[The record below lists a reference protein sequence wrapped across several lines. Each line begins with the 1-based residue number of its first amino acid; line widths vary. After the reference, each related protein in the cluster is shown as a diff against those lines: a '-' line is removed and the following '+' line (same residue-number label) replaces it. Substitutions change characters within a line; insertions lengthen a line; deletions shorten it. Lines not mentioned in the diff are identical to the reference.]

1 MNILY
6 CISFAWQGRS
16 SYVKGD
22 TRGEGLARRSASEH
36 VLCQKPAHCLLNSV
50 SCSVLFF
57 LLQRTVVYVLSK
69 AKNGEEEKGENQVWL
84 ELNGPQ
90 KVKLDCTYSRHKKSL
105 TIALFF

>member
-22 TRGEGLARRSASEH
+22 TRGEGLARRSVSEH
-36 VLCQKPAHCLLNSV
+36 VLCQKPVHCV
-50 SCSVLFF
+50 AVRCFF

-105 TIALFF
+105 TIATFF